1 MQALKQDTN
10 KELTMSKLKDFL
22 YKSSNVIIDAVAGAT
37 NESIQN
43 KINVQ
48 SQKSAEKKQAKA
60 NAKKNK

>member
-1 MQALKQDTN
+1 
-10 KELTMSKLKDFL
+10 MSKLKDFL